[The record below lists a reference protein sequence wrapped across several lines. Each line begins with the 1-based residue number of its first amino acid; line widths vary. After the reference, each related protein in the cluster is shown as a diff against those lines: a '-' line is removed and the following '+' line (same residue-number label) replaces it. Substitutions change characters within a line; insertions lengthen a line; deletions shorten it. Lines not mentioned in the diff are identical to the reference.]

1 MKKGI
6 VCAMTVLAL
15 TLTAAA
21 QAQVQAKSKK
31 QDLQLFWDTEVAGT
45 TLKPGDYKVGVDG
58 TTATVYKG
66 GKSVATFAVRSETA
80 GEKFHA
86 SSVVYG
92 GNDRILKEIR
102 IGGTTTKLI
111 VEGAAAAVSG
121 GAGKN

>member
-1 MKKGI
+1 MKKGM
-6 VCAMTVLAL
+6 VCAVTVLAL

-21 QAQVQAKSKK
+21 QMQAKSKK

-58 TTATVYKG
+58 STATVYKG
-66 GKSVATFAVRSETA
+66 GKSVATFAVRSEA
-80 GEKFHA
+80 VGEKFRA

-92 GNDRILKEIR
+92 GNDRILREIR

-111 VEGAAAAVSG
+111 VEGAAAAG